1 MFSSPPP
8 SRLDDLPAPAKI
20 NLFLHIVGRR
30 ADGYHLLQSVFVLLD
45 IGDLLSF
52 ERRSDGKVRREDR
65 RPGDLPADDL
75 CVRAAHLL
83 QQATGCSQG
92 VNILLDKRL
101 PAQAGLGG
109 GSSDAATCLL
119 ALNRLWGLGLRRHE
133 LATIGLRLGADVPF
147 FLGGHTAWVEGV
159 GDQLTPVR
167 LPPTRYLLVK
177 PPEGSPTA
185 AIYADPEL
193 KRDVAPLKIINF
205 AEEDAIKTDAAEPL
219 WLDERRLMARSHN
232 VMQPVVQRL
241 YPSVAEGLGRLKQH
255 GFNGRM
261 TGSGT
266 VLFARLD
273 DNRQTDALTWPPGWW
288 SSLCGSRNLHPLHD
302 WCSD

>member
-1 MFSSPPP
+1 MMLSSPSP

-30 ADGYHLLQSVFVLLD
+30 ADGYHLLQSMFVLLD

-52 ERRSDGKVRREDR
+52 ERRSDGKVHREDR
-65 RPGDLPADDL
+65 QPGDLPADDL
-75 CVRAAHLL
+75 CVRAARAL

-92 VNILLDKRL
+92 VHIVLDKRL

-109 GSSDAATCLL
+109 GSSNAATCLL

-133 LATIGLRLGADVPF
+133 LATIGLQLGADVPF

-159 GDQLTPVR
+159 GDRLTPAR

-185 AIYADPEL
+185 GVYADPTL
-193 KRDVAPLKIINF
+193 KRDTRPLKI
-205 AEEDAIKTDAAEPL
+205 EDFAAEAL
-219 WLDERRLMARSHN
+219 HSDSDALCLDERRLMAGTRN
-232 VMQPVVQRL
+232 GMQPVVQRL
-241 YPSVAEGLGRLKQH
+241 CPSVTEGLERLKQH
-255 GFNGRM
+255 GFDGRM

-266 VLFARLD
+266 ALFARMD
-273 DNRQTDALTWPPGWW
+273 ERDPPDALAWPPGWW
-288 SSLCGSRNLHPLHD
+288 SCCCSTMDSHPLRD